1 MKSRRLKL
9 ECLDAELRQIEA
21 ALDEGRDRKGA
32 VHLPQSLAPPSGDS
46 NSHCLQSLIIFKAD
60 ICVCFHRV

>member
-9 ECLDAELRQIEA
+9 ERLDGELRQIEA

-32 VHLPQSLAPPSGDS
+32 VD
-46 NSHCLQSLIIFKAD
+46 
-60 ICVCFHRV
+60 RVMLLTMLNVRR

>member
-9 ECLDAELRQIEA
+9 ERLDGELRQIEA

-32 VHLPQSLAPPSGDS
+32 VDRDLTTVRASVHGETP
-46 NSHCLQSLIIFKAD
+46 SLILLLYYTKCMCIA
-60 ICVCFHRV
+60 